1 MMGPQDVRM
10 VGPLVPHASG
20 FHAELIALGYR
31 PWSAIFQ
38 VRFMAHVSRWL
49 ESHGLSPRHFT
60 PERAEAFLAARRR
73 TGYVHRLSSHAL
85 TRLLAH
91 LRRMQIVPEPP
102 AVARSAIEQLVDL
115 YCDYLTR
122 ERGLAPRSLLL
133 YRPMAQR
140 FLSAQFPSG
149 KLRLERLTADGVT
162 QFVVRSCRTRPIS
175 YAKLVVATLRSLLRF
190 LFVRGYTSAALAVAV
205 PAIASW
211 KLASLPRPV
220 APEFVPRLL
229 QACDRRT
236 SAGRRAYA
244 LLLLVAR
251 LGLRASE
258 VAGLE
263 LGDVDWRAGEITVRG
278 KGQRQEKLPLPS
290 DVGRAIAEY
299 VRRDRPRVPSRSLF
313 LRRFAPLTGF
323 GRGLVSALVRQACVR
338 AGIPEFGAH
347 RLRHTL
353 ATEMLRRGA
362 PLSSIAQVLRH
373 RSVQSTAIY
382 AKVDRTALRSL
393 AQPWPGGEP

>member
-1 MMGPQDVRM
+1 MMGPLDVRI
-10 VGPLVPHASG
+10 VGPLVPYVVG
-20 FHAELIALGYR
+20 FYVELISLGYR
-31 PWSAIFQ
+31 PWPAIFQ

-49 ESHGLSPRHFT
+49 ESHGLSPGEFT
-60 PERAEAFLAARRR
+60 PERATQFLAARRR
-73 TGYVHRLSSHAL
+73 AGYVHRLSSHAL
-85 TRLLAH
+85 TRLVAY
-91 LRRMQIVPEPP
+91 LRRLQVVPEPP
-102 AVARSAIEQLVDL
+102 PVVRSAIDRLVDL
-115 YCDYLTR
+115 YCEYLLR

-133 YRPMAQR
+133 YRPMAHR
-140 FLSAQFPSG
+140 FLSAQFPAG
-149 KLRLERLTADGVT
+149 GLRLRRLTAEHVT
-162 QFVVRSCRTRPIS
+162 GFVVRSCRTRPIS

-190 LFVRGYTSAALAVAV
+190 LFLRGYTSAALTVAV

-211 KLASLPRPV
+211 RLASLPRPV
-220 APEFVPRLL
+220 ASEWVPRLL
-229 QACDRRT
+229 QTCDKST

-244 LLLLVAR
+244 VLLVVTR

-258 VAGLE
+258 VAGLQ
-263 LGDVDWRAGEITVRG
+263 LDDVDWRAGEITVRG
-278 KGQRQEKLPLPS
+278 KGQRQEKLPLPP
-290 DVGRAIAEY
+290 DVGRAMAEY
-299 VRRDRPRVPSRSLF
+299 VRRDRPRVPARALF

-338 AGIPEFGAH
+338 AGIPQFGAH

-362 PLSSIAQVLRH
+362 SLSSIAQVLRH

-382 AKVDRTALRSL
+382 AKVDRSALRAL